1 LDVNPSYELITGLDR
16 EIVIGSKASELYG
29 TGKPPYIEIYAKVA
43 ATGQPASFETYFPPM
58 DKHFSISVFSPCKG
72 QFATIFSDITKRK
85 QVEEQLRRQGG
96 VLEAINKVLLETLTC
111 ETEEDVARTCL
122 AVAEELTGSK
132 FGFIG
137 EVNQS
142 GRFDTIALS
151 DPGWDACRMPRSNA
165 VVITKNMEIR
175 GIWGRVLKDEKSLI
189 VNDLSSHSDSVGV
202 PEGHPPLTTFLGV
215 PLKYRGKTIGMI
227 ALANKELGYIPPLGG
242 VGGGYDLTDQQDVET
257 LSVAFVE
264 ALMRK
269 RNDEELTKYREHLE
283 ELVDER
289 TAQLRTTNEQL
300 QREIKERKRAEEA
313 LLESEKR
320 YRLLFESTRDA
331 IIIVGPDGRILSAN
345 PASAAMLS
353 YESPEEL
360 VGMPANELYLD
371 KEQRKAIIAKLM
383 EKDYIDDCEITFVKK
398 DGTPVYV
405 IASSVVRRDEEGNI
419 LRLEGFFKDITE
431 RKRSEEELAQERNL
445 LRTLIDNLPDYIFIK
460 DTESRF
466 IINNVAH
473 ARVLGVKAPEEVVGK
488 TDFDYF
494 PQELAE
500 QYYADE
506 QELIQSGQ
514 PLINRVELTIDQEGR
529 KQWLLTSKV
538 PLYDNNGSIVGLVGI
553 SRDITEHK
561 LAEEALQRETAKLG
575 AMISDMKEGVVFA
588 DAQDCIVEANPY
600 FCQLMGMTRAEIIN
614 KTLWD
619 LHYGE
624 VMDSLHDHIQTFRA
638 QLNSPP
644 VVIQRPLNDV
654 QMFLRIQPIYREE
667 EYDGVL
673 LNIIDVT
680 ELVNAKREAEKAN
693 RAKSEFLANMSHEL
707 RTPLNSIIGFAEIL
721 KDGVCGELNE
731 GQTESVIDIYES
743 GKHLLRMINDILDL
757 SKVEAGKM
765 EPQLEEF
772 SVADAINDVQSIIRD
787 MANKKRLNLQI
798 AVPKDLPNVYADMVK
813 FKQIMYNLLS
823 NAVKFTPER
832 GSITIDSSFNGDEF
846 LVSVTDTGIGI
857 EHKNQEAIFDEFKQL
872 DSSRARQYEGTGL
885 GLSLTKRLVELHEGR
900 IWVESE
906 GLGMGSKFSFT
917 LPARKPDS
925 EFGPHPRPLSTSGEG
940 GNSEFGIISA
950 QMPDYPKGKTILV
963 VEDNVQAAQLLCIYL
978 TEAGYNTVVA
988 TDGDKAVNMAREV
1001 KPFAI
1006 TLDIMLPKKDGW
1018 QVMQELK
1025 SFQDTRGIP
1034 VIIISVI
1041 DDQSFGFSMGAVGYL
1056 IKPIDKN
1063 QLMCTL
1069 NKLEFAAKGE
1079 DATPQILIIDDN
1091 LEDLKLLETI
1101 LHGEGFDV
1109 LSASGGA
1116 LGIAKA
1122 IEEHPDLIV
1131 LDLLMPNI
1139 SGFDVVQS
1147 LRGYPETRN
1156 IPIIICTVKELTA
1169 EDKEILNSKVK
1180 SIVQK
1185 GEDAK
1190 NRLLEAVRKIEL
1202 VYAVNH

>member
-1 LDVNPSYELITGLDR
+1 MIT
-16 EIVIGSKASELYG
+16 
-29 TGKPPYIEIYAKVA
+29 
-43 ATGQPASFETYFPPM
+43 
-58 DKHFSISVFSPCKG
+58 
-72 QFATIFSDITKRK
+72 
-85 QVEEQLRRQGG
+85 
-96 VLEAINKVLLETLTC
+96 
-111 ETEEDVARTCL
+111 
-122 AVAEELTGSK
+122 
-132 FGFIG
+132 
-137 EVNQS
+137 
-142 GRFDTIALS
+142 
-151 DPGWDACRMPRSNA
+151 
-165 VVITKNMEIR
+165 
-175 GIWGRVLKDEKSLI
+175 
-189 VNDLSSHSDSVGV
+189 
-202 PEGHPPLTTFLGV
+202 
-215 PLKYRGKTIGMI
+215 
-227 ALANKELGYIPPLGG
+227 LANKDSGFDTASPTQPK
-242 VGGGYDLTDQQDVET
+242 GYDLTDQQDVET

-269 RNDEELTKYREHLE
+269 RNDEELTQHREHLE
-283 ELVDER
+283 ELVSER

-300 QREIKERKRAEEA
+300 QREITERNRAEEA

-320 YRLLFESTRDA
+320 YRLLFESTREA

-360 VGMPANELYLD
+360 VGMPADELYLD
-371 KEQRKAIIAKLM
+371 KEQRKAIIAELM
-383 EKDYIDDCEITFVKK
+383 EKDYIENCEITFVKK
-398 DGTPVYV
+398 DGTPIYV
-405 IASSVVRRDEEGNI
+405 IVSSVVRRDEEGNI
-419 LRLEGFFKDITE
+419 LRLEGFLKDITE

-445 LRTLIDNLPDYIFIK
+445 LRTLINHLPDYIFVK

-473 ARVLGVKAPEEVVGK
+473 ARVLGVKAPEKVVGN

-494 PQELAE
+494 PHELAE

-506 QELIQSGQ
+506 QELIRSGQ
-514 PLINRVELTIDQEGR
+514 PLINRVESTIDQKGR

-538 PLYDNNGSIVGLVGI
+538 PLHDNNGSIVGLVGI
-553 SRDITEHK
+553 SRDITERK
-561 LAEEALQRETAKLG
+561 LAEEALQREMAKLG

-588 DAQDCIVEANPY
+588 DAQDCIVEGNPY
-600 FCQLMGMTRAEIIN
+600 FCQLLGMKRDEIIN

-624 VMDSLHDHIQTFRA
+624 VTDSLHSHVQTFRA

-644 VVIQRPLNDV
+644 VIIQCPLNEA

-731 GQTESVIDIYES
+731 DQMESVIDIYES

-765 EPQLEEF
+765 ELQLEQF
-772 SVADAINDVQSIIRD
+772 SVADAINDVQSIIRE

-798 AVPKDLPNVYADMVK
+798 AVPEDLPNVYADLVK

-832 GSITIDSSFNGDEF
+832 GSITIEANFNDDEF

-857 EHKNQEAIFDEFKQL
+857 EPKNQEAIFDEFKQL

-885 GLSLTKRLVELHEGR
+885 GLSLTRRLVELHGGR

-917 LPARKPDS
+917 LPARKPDEVS
-925 EFGPHPRPLSTSGEG
+925 QEILEKLPSTVQVSDDMRE
-940 GNSEFGIISA
+940 
-950 QMPDYPKGKTILV
+950 KTILV

-988 TDGDKAVNMAREV
+988 TDGDKAVKMAREV

-1025 SFQDTRGIP
+1025 SFQDTRDIP

-1056 IKPIDKN
+1056 VKPIDKN
-1063 QLMCTL
+1063 QLTCTL
-1069 NKLEFAAKGE
+1069 NKLEFVAKRE
-1079 DATPQILIIDDN
+1079 DAKPRILIIDDN

-1109 LSASGGA
+1109 LSASDGA
-1116 LGIAKA
+1116 EGIAKA
-1122 IEEHPDLIV
+1122 IEEHPDLLV

-1139 SGFDVVQS
+1139 SGFDVVKS
-1147 LRGYPETRN
+1147 LRGHSETQN
-1156 IPIIICTVKELTA
+1156 IPIIICTVKELTT
-1169 EDKEILNSKVK
+1169 EDKEMLNSKVK

-1190 NRLLEAVRKIEL
+1190 NRLLEAVRKIEV
-1202 VYAVNH
+1202 VYAVNC